1 MAKNSKKTSF
11 NWSYVGLV
19 VLLILIIV
27 QFIQI
32 NNLDSA
38 KLKSEITKVENKLT
52 NEQKQLNNNVK
63 SLEQKLNDLPNDK
76 SENNPKSEFPWIWV
90 VSLSVVA
97 IVLIAVIVWIVFFSK
112 EYIKKVVDESRRLED
127 KFVLKKDYQNRS
139 TLVAVQDK
147 PATNDI
153 ENTINKLLK
162 NESFINS
169 IAQKVKEGLPTN
181 NETRVDDEIIKT
193 QITQYLKGKSGHTF
207 SNTSEISDGSFFK
220 LVNEKD
226 GIAEFEYCGTIEDAR
241 SQFNAIFD
249 NVCDTEG
256 SAQNAKTVKTVKRGK
271 IKLSDGKW
279 DVTEKAKIKFD

>member
-147 PATNDI
+147 PVTNDI
-153 ENTINKLLK
+153 ENTINNLLK
-162 NESFINS
+162 NESFINA
-169 IAQKVKEGLPTN
+169 IAQKVKEGLPAN
-181 NETRVDDEIIKT
+181 NEMRADDEIIKT
-193 QITQYLKGKSGHTF
+193 QISQYLKGKSGHTF

-220 LVNEKD
+220 LINEKD
-226 GIAEFEYCGTIEDAR
+226 GFAEFEYCGTIEDAR